1 MREGMYATN
10 ELAICHEEQLAICLA
25 LEMLVDSLPYHADPT
40 SLRRLEKTVVPAMQ
54 RSFVQWTLVCGSA
67 AALANVANMEE
78 LLRDMQ
84 RQDQEDFGQAEEIA
98 VTFGEWRD
106 SGRTLDPEA
115 MAYLIRGFVTARRRR
130 VALERTLIA

>member
-1 MREGMYATN
+1 MQEGMYATN
-10 ELAICHEEQLAICLA
+10 ELAICHGEQLAISLA
-25 LEMLVDSLPYHADPT
+25 LGMVVDSLPYPADPN

-84 RQDQEDFGQAEEIA
+84 RQDQGDLGQAEEL
-98 VTFGEWRD
+98 R
-106 SGRTLDPEA
+106 
-115 MAYLIRGFVTARRRR
+115 
-130 VALERTLIA
+130 